1 MGYSAWGHKEP
12 NMAEKV
18 GTHAQGLYATFY
30 TSPQLQ
36 TLLPLLGSE
45 LFIRVSGRADEVPA
59 LFIPSW

>member
-1 MGYSAWGHKEP
+1 
-12 NMAEKV
+12 MAEKV